1 MNDLMDLLQ
10 SQVTGQMIDAF
21 ASNLGSNV
29 KRNQTSKAVDGGIA
43 ILMNALAKNA
53 KQSGG
58 ASALESALDKDH
70 DGSILDDVAGFIGGT
85 SNFSNTRA
93 ANGAGILKHVLRGKE
108 SGAID
113 MLAQMSGLNKNQS
126 SQLLIKLAP
135 IVLGMLGK
143 QKRATGASAVD
154 LSDLLSN
161 VAGTVNKKA
170 DNASLIT
177 SFLDRDGDG
186 NLRNEATQVGL
197 NLLKGLF
204 KRKR

>member
-1 MNDLMDLLQ
+1 MDLLQ

-93 ANGAGILKHVLRGKE
+93 ANGAGILKHVLGGKE

-143 QKRATGASAVD
+143 QKRATGASAVG

-204 KRKR
+204 KRRR